1 MMVRVR
7 TEPST
12 IIRCPDQ
19 DQSLARFLSIHTE
32 GKSPCLSL
40 RLPEEPTILCLFFT
54 ARLRHVR
61 LFKSLF
67 GIKGTKILEG
77 EIGNDYGPP
86 YR

>member
-1 MMVRVR
+1 MLVPATPGRANDFML
-7 TEPST
+7 
-12 IIRCPDQ
+12 I
-19 DQSLARFLSIHTE
+19 
-32 GKSPCLSL
+32 
-40 RLPEEPTILCLFFT
+40 FFT